1 MADLQPVRGTHD
13 ILADD
18 FRLHRHICDRA
29 AALAARHGFQEMT
42 PPIFEFTEVFSR
54 TLGETSD
61 VVTKEMYTFDDRGGD
76 SITLRPEFTAGIARA
91 FMSNG
96 LAQEAPLKFFAR
108 GPVFRHE
115 RPQKG
120 RLRQFHQ
127 IDVEILGVPGAQA
140 DIEVI
145 ALAAHILDDL
155 GVAKDVRLELNT
167 LGDPESRQAYRGVL
181 LDYLAKYRNDLS
193 EDSRTRMDKNPLRI
207 FDSKD
212 KGDQDIMSSA
222 PLLQDHLND
231 TSRVFFDEVLAG
243 LDALGIAYEVQPRLV
258 RGLDYYSHT
267 AFEFVTGTLGAQGTV
282 LAGGR
287 YDGLMEQMGGRPT
300 PGIGWA
306 AGVERLAMML
316 GTAPAGERPIVVIPM
331 GDEAMAPAM
340 KAAHDLRRAGHTVDM
355 GYSGNLKKRLARA
368 NKANAKAVLIL
379 GSDELA
385 RGVATLRNMETGTQA
400 EIKLS
405 DIVETLKLHF

>member
-13 ILADD
+13 ILPDD
-18 FRLHRHICDRA
+18 FRLHRHICDLA
-29 AALAARHGFQEMT
+29 ARLAARHGFREMT

-96 LAQEAPLKFFAR
+96 LAQEAPLKYFAR

-145 ALAAHILDDL
+145 ALAAHLLDEL
-155 GVAKDVRLELNT
+155 GVAKDVHLEINT
-167 LGDPESRQAYRGVL
+167 LGDPESRKSYRAVL
-181 LDYLAKYRNDLS
+181 LDYLEKYRNDLS
-193 EDSRTRMDKNPLRI
+193 EDSRTRMDRNPMRI

-212 KGDQDIMSSA
+212 KGDQAIMADA
-222 PLLQDHLND
+222 PLLRDHLNEA
-231 TSRVFFDEVLAG
+231 SGIFFDEVLAG
-243 LDALGIAYEVQPRLV
+243 LDALEIGYRVSPRLV
-258 RGLDYYSHT
+258 RGLDYYTHT
-267 AFEFVTGTLGAQGTV
+267 AFEFVTDTLGAQGTV

-287 YDGLMEQMGGRPT
+287 YDGLMEQMGGRAT

-306 AGVERLAMML
+306 AGVERLAMMI
-316 GTAPAGERPIVVIPM
+316 GDAPQGDRPIVVIPL
-331 GDEAMAPAM
+331 GDEAQAPAM
-340 KAAHDLRRAGHTVDM
+340 KAADELRRSGHTVDM
-355 GYSGNLKKRLARA
+355 GYSGNLKKRIARA
-368 NKANAKAVLIL
+368 DKANAKAVLIL

-385 RGVATLRNMETGTQA
+385 KGVATLRNMETGTQSDVPLN
-400 EIKLS
+400 KL
-405 DIVETLKLHF
+405 VETLKLHF

>member
-18 FRLHRHICDRA
+18 YRLHRYICDLA
-29 AALAARHGFQEMT
+29 ADLAARHGFQEMT

-96 LAQEAPLKFFAR
+96 LAQEAPLKYFAR

-145 ALAAHILDDL
+145 ALAAHLLQEL
-155 GVAKDVRLELNT
+155 GVAQDVRLELNT
-167 LGDPESRQAYRGVL
+167 LGDPESRLSYRGVL
-181 LDYLAKYRNDLS
+181 LDFLAKYRSDLS

-212 KGDQDIMSSA
+212 KGDQEIMASA

-231 TSRVFFDEVLAG
+231 HSRAFFDEVLAG
-243 LDALGIAYEVQPRLV
+243 LDALDIAYEVKPRLV

-267 AFEFVTGTLGAQGTV
+267 AFEFVTETLGAQGTV

-306 AGVERLAMML
+306 AGVERLSMML
-316 GTAPAGERPIVVIPM
+316 GEVPAADRPIVIIPL
-331 GDEAMAPAM
+331 GGEAQVPAM
-340 KAAHDLRRAGHTVDM
+340 KIAADLRRNGYTVDM
-355 GYSGNLKKRLARA
+355 GYSGNLKKRMARA
-368 NKANAKAVLIL
+368 DKANAKAVLIL

-385 RGVATLRNMETGTQA
+385 KGSATLRNMETGTQ
-400 EIKLS
+400 S
-405 DIVETLKLHF
+405 DVPLNELVETLKLHF

>member
-13 ILADD
+13 ILPDD
-18 FRLHRHICDRA
+18 FRLHRQICDLA
-29 AALAARHGFQEMT
+29 AGLAARHGFREMT
-42 PPIFEFTEVFSR
+42 PPIFEFTDVFSR

-96 LAQEAPLKFFAR
+96 LAQEAPLKLFAR

-145 ALAAHILDDL
+145 ALAAHLLDEL
-155 GVAKDVRLELNT
+155 GLTKDVRLEINS
-167 LGDPESRQAYRGVL
+167 LGDPESRDAYRGVL
-181 LDYLAKYRNDLS
+181 LDYLAKYRSDLS
-193 EDSRTRMDKNPLRI
+193 EDSRTRMDRNPMRI

-212 KGDQDIMSSA
+212 KGDQEIMAAA
-222 PLLQDHLND
+222 PLLREHLNAA
-231 TSRVFFDEVLAG
+231 SEAFFGEVLDG
-243 LDALGIAYEVQPRLV
+243 LSALGIAYEFQPRLV
-258 RGLDYYSHT
+258 RGLDYYTHT
-267 AFEFVTGTLGAQGTV
+267 AFEFVTDTLGAQGTV

-287 YDGLMEQMGGRPT
+287 YDGLMEQMGGRAT

-306 AGVERLAMML
+306 AGVERLSMMVGEAQL
-316 GTAPAGERPIVVIPM
+316 DERPIVIIPL
-331 GDEAMAPAM
+331 GDEAQVPAM
-340 KAAHDLRRAGHTVDM
+340 KAADELRRSGHTIDV

-368 NKANAKAVLIL
+368 NKSDAKAVLIL

-385 RGVATLRNMETGTQA
+385 KGVATLRNMETGTQ
-400 EIKLS
+400 S
-405 DIVETLKLHF
+405 DVPLDNLTETLKLHF

>member
-1 MADLQPVRGTHD
+1 MVDLQPVRGTHD
-13 ILADD
+13 ILPDD
-18 FRLHRHICDRA
+18 FRLHRHICDLA
-29 AALAARHGFQEMT
+29 ARLAARHGFREMT

-96 LAQEAPLKFFAR
+96 LAQEAPLKYFAR

-145 ALAAHILDDL
+145 ALAAHLLDEL
-155 GVAKDVRLELNT
+155 GVAKDVHLELNT
-167 LGDPESRQAYRGVL
+167 LGDPESRKSYRAVL
-181 LDYLAKYRNDLS
+181 LDYLEKYRNDLS
-193 EDSRTRMDKNPLRI
+193 EDSRTRMDRNPMRI

-212 KGDQDIMSSA
+212 KGDQAIMADA
-222 PLLQDHLND
+222 PLLRDHLNEASG
-231 TSRVFFDEVLAG
+231 TFFDEVLAG
-243 LDALGIAYEVQPRLV
+243 LDALGIGYQVSPRLV
-258 RGLDYYSHT
+258 RGLDYYTHT
-267 AFEFVTGTLGAQGTV
+267 AFEFVTETLGAQGTV

-287 YDGLMEQMGGRPT
+287 YDGLMEQMGGRAT

-306 AGVERLAMML
+306 AGVERLAMMI
-316 GTAPAGERPIVVIPM
+316 GDAPQDDRPIVVIPL
-331 GDEAMAPAM
+331 GDEAQAPAM
-340 KAAHDLRRAGHTVDM
+340 KAADELRRSGHTVDM
-355 GYSGNLKKRLARA
+355 GYSGNLKKRIARA
-368 NKANAKAVLIL
+368 DKADAKAVLIL

-385 RGVATLRNMETGTQA
+385 KGVATLRNMETGTQSDVPLN
-400 EIKLS
+400 KL
-405 DIVETLKLHF
+405 VETLKFHF

>member
-29 AALAARHGFQEMT
+29 AGLAARHGFQEMT

-96 LAQEAPLKFFAR
+96 LAQEAPLKYFAR

-167 LGDPESRQAYRGVL
+167 LGDPDSRQAYRGVL
-181 LDYLAKYRNDLS
+181 LDYLATYRNDLS

-212 KGDQDIMSSA
+212 TGDQDIMSSA

-231 TSRVFFDEVLAG
+231 ASRKFFDDVLAG
-243 LDALGIAYEVQPRLV
+243 LDALDIAYEVQPRLV

-287 YDGLMEQMGGRPT
+287 YDGLMEQMGGRAT

-306 AGVERLAMML
+306 AGVERLAMMI
-316 GTAPAGERPIVVIPM
+316 GTPPAAERPIVIIPM
-331 GDEAMAPAM
+331 GDDALAPAM
-340 KAAHDLRRAGHTVDM
+340 KAALDLRRSGHTVDM

-368 NKANAKAVLIL
+368 DKANAKAVLIL

-385 RGVATLRNMETGTQA
+385 RGAATLRNMETGTQA
-400 EIKLS
+400 EVKLS

>member
-1 MADLQPVRGTHD
+1 MPDLQPVRGTHD
-13 ILADD
+13 ILPDD
-18 FRLHRHICDRA
+18 FRLHRLIGDTA
-29 AALAARHGFQEMT
+29 ADIAVRHGFREMT

-76 SITLRPEFTAGIARA
+76 QITLRPEFTAGIARA

-96 LAQEAPLKFFAR
+96 LAQEAPLKLFAR

-127 IDVEILGVPGAQA
+127 VDVEILGVPGAQA
-140 DIEVI
+140 DIEVLAVAQHLLEELGI
-145 ALAAHILDDL
+145 AA
-155 GVAKDVRLELNT
+155 DVTLSLNT
-167 LGDPESRQAYRGVL
+167 LGDMESRIAYRETLIG
-181 LDYLAKYRNDLS
+181 YLTPFKSDLS
-193 EDSRTRMDKNPLRI
+193 EDSRQRLERNPMRI

-212 KGDQDIMSSA
+212 AGDQKIMADA

-231 TSRVFFDEVLAG
+231 ASRAFFDEVKAG
-243 LDALGIAYEVQPRLV
+243 LDGLGIAYKVDPRLV
-258 RGLDYYSHT
+258 RGLDYYTHT
-267 AFEFVTGTLGAQGTV
+267 AFEFVTDRLGAQGTV

-287 YDGLMEQMGGRPT
+287 YDGLMEMMGGRPT

-306 AGVERLAMML
+306 AGVERLAMMV
-316 GTAPAGERPIVVIPM
+316 GEAPAAVKPIVIIPL
-331 GDEAMAPAM
+331 GDEAQAPAM
-340 KAAHDLRRAGHTVDM
+340 KIAMDLRRSGHVVDM
-355 GYSGNLKKRLARA
+355 GYSGNLKKRMARA
-368 NKANAKAVLIL
+368 DKAGAKAVLIL

-400 EIKLS
+400 ELKLS
-405 DIVETLKLHF
+405 DLVETLKLHF

>member
-29 AALAARHGFQEMT
+29 ADLAARHGFQEMT
-42 PPIFEFTEVFSR
+42 PPIFEFTDVFSR

-212 KGDQDIMSSA
+212 KGDQEIMSSA
-222 PLLQDHLND
+222 PLLQEHLND
-231 TSRVFFDEVLAG
+231 TSRKFFDEVLTG
-243 LDALGIAYEVQPRLV
+243 LDALGIVYEVQPRLV

-287 YDGLMEQMGGRPT
+287 YDGLMEQMGGRAT

-306 AGVERLAMML
+306 AGVERLAMMI
-316 GTAPAGERPIVVIPM
+316 GAAPAGERPIVVIPL
-331 GDEAMAPAM
+331 GDDALAPAM
-340 KAAHDLRRAGHTVDM
+340 KVALDLRRSGHAVDM
-355 GYSGNLKKRLARA
+355 GYSGNLKKRLMRA
-368 NKANAKAVLIL
+368 DKANAKAVLIL

-385 RGVATLRNMETGTQA
+385 RGAATLRNMETGTQA
-400 EIKLS
+400 EVKLS

>member
-167 LGDPESRQAYRGVL
+167 LGDPDSRQAYRGVL
-181 LDYLAKYRNDLS
+181 LDYLATYRNDLS

-212 KGDQDIMSSA
+212 TGDQEIMSSA
-222 PLLQDHLND
+222 PLLQEHLND
-231 TSRVFFDEVLAG
+231 ASRKFFDDVLAG
-243 LDALGIAYEVQPRLV
+243 LDALDIAYEVQPRLV

-287 YDGLMEQMGGRPT
+287 YDGLMEQMGGRAT

-306 AGVERLAMML
+306 AGVERLAMMI
-316 GTAPAGERPIVVIPM
+316 GTSPAAERPIVIIPM
-331 GDEAMAPAM
+331 GDDALAPAM
-340 KAAHDLRRAGHTVDM
+340 KAALDLRRSGHTVDM

-368 NKANAKAVLIL
+368 DKANAKAVLIL

-385 RGVATLRNMETGTQA
+385 RGAATLRNMETGTQA
-400 EIKLS
+400 EVKLS

>member
-400 EIKLS
+400 EVKLS

>member
-18 FRLHRHICDRA
+18 FRLHRHICDLA
-29 AALAARHGFQEMT
+29 AGLAARHGFQEMT
-42 PPIFEFTEVFSR
+42 PPIFEFTDVFSR

-145 ALAAHILDDL
+145 ALAAHILDEL
-155 GVAKDVRLELNT
+155 GVAKDVRLEINT
-167 LGDPESRQAYRGVL
+167 LGDPESRQSYRGVL

-212 KGDQDIMSSA
+212 KGDQEIMSSA
-222 PLLQDHLND
+222 PLLQEHLNA
-231 TSRVFFDEVLAG
+231 TSRGFFDDVLAG
-243 LDALGIAYEVQPRLV
+243 LDALGIACEVKPRLV

-267 AFEFVTGTLGAQGTV
+267 AFEFVTETLGAQGTV

-287 YDGLMEQMGGRPT
+287 YDGLMEQMGGRAT

-306 AGVERLAMML
+306 AGVERLAMMI
-316 GTAPAGERPIVVIPM
+316 GTPPAAERPIVIIPM
-331 GDEAMAPAM
+331 GDDAQGPAM
-340 KAAHDLRRAGHTVDM
+340 KIADDLRRSGHTVDM
-355 GYSGNLKKRLARA
+355 GYSGNLKKRMARA
-368 NKANAKAVLIL
+368 DKANAKAVLIL

-385 RGVATLRNMETGTQA
+385 RGAATLRNMESGTQA
-400 EIKLS
+400 EVPLNKI
-405 DIVETLKLHF
+405 IETLKLHF

>member
-18 FRLHRHICDRA
+18 FRLHRHVCDRA

-61 VVTKEMYTFDDRGGD
+61 VVTKEMYTFEDRGGD

-96 LAQEAPLKFFAR
+96 LAQEAPLKLFAR

-140 DIEVI
+140 DIEVL
-145 ALAAHILDDL
+145 ALAHHVLEEL
-155 GVAKDVRLELNT
+155 GVARDVSLSLNT
-167 LGDPESRQAYRGVL
+167 LGDMPSRLAYRETL
-181 LDYLAKYRNDLS
+181 IAYLTPFKADLS
-193 EDSRTRMDKNPLRI
+193 EDSRQRLERNPMRI

-212 KGDQDIMSSA
+212 AGDQKIMAEA

-231 TSRVFFDEVLAG
+231 ASRAFFDEVKSG
-243 LDALGIAYEVQPRLV
+243 LDTLGIAYRVDPRLV
-258 RGLDYYSHT
+258 RGLDYYTHT
-267 AFEFVTGTLGAQGTV
+267 AFEFITDTLGAQGTV

-287 YDGLMEQMGGRPT
+287 YDGLMEMMGGRPT

-306 AGVERLAMML
+306 AGVERLAMMI
-316 GTAPAGERPIVVIPM
+316 GAPPAAERPIVVIPL
-331 GDEAMAPAM
+331 GDDAQTPAM
-340 KAAHDLRRAGHTVDM
+340 KVAIDLRRSGHTVDM
-355 GYSGNLKKRLARA
+355 GYSGNLKRRMARA
-368 NKANAKAVLIL
+368 DKANAKAVLIL

-385 RGVATLRNMETGTQA
+385 RGMATLRNMETGTQ
-400 EIKLS
+400 S
-405 DIVETLKLHF
+405 DVPLNDLVETLKFHF

>member
-258 RGLDYYSHT
+258 RGLDYYSHN

-287 YDGLMEQMGGRPT
+287 YDGLMEQMGGRAT

-306 AGVERLAMML
+306 AGVERLSMML

-340 KAAHDLRRAGHTVDM
+340 KAAHDLRRAGHTIDM

-385 RGVATLRNMETGTQA
+385 RGVATLRNMESGTQA
-400 EIKLS
+400 EVKLS

>member
-155 GVAKDVRLELNT
+155 GVAKD
-167 LGDPESRQAYRGVL
+167 
-181 LDYLAKYRNDLS
+181 
-193 EDSRTRMDKNPLRI
+193 
-207 FDSKD
+207 
-212 KGDQDIMSSA
+212 
-222 PLLQDHLND
+222 
-231 TSRVFFDEVLAG
+231 
-243 LDALGIAYEVQPRLV
+243 
-258 RGLDYYSHT
+258 
-267 AFEFVTGTLGAQGTV
+267 
-282 LAGGR
+282 
-287 YDGLMEQMGGRPT
+287 MGGQR
-300 PGIGWA
+300 
-306 AGVERLAMML
+306 
-316 GTAPAGERPIVVIPM
+316 
-331 GDEAMAPAM
+331 D
-340 KAAHDLRRAGHTVDM
+340 DF
-355 GYSGNLKKRLARA
+355 
-368 NKANAKAVLIL
+368 
-379 GSDELA
+379 
-385 RGVATLRNMETGTQA
+385 
-400 EIKLS
+400 
-405 DIVETLKLHF
+405 DIR

>member
-231 TSRVFFDEVLAG
+231 TSRAFFDEVLAG
-243 LDALGIAYEVQPRLV
+243 LEALGITYEVQPRLV

-287 YDGLMEQMGGRPT
+287 YDGLMEQMGGRAT

-306 AGVERLAMML
+306 AGVERLSMML

-331 GDEAMAPAM
+331 GDEGMAPAM
-340 KAAHDLRRAGHTVDM
+340 KVAHDLRRAGHTVDM

-400 EIKLS
+400 EVKLS

>member
-306 AGVERLAMML
+306 AGVERLSMML
-316 GTAPAGERPIVVIPM
+316 GAAPAGERPIVVIPM

-400 EIKLS
+400 EVKLS

>member
-287 YDGLMEQMGGRPT
+287 YDGLMEQMGGRAT

-306 AGVERLAMML
+306 AGVERLSMML

-340 KAAHDLRRAGHTVDM
+340 KAAHDLRRAGHTIDM

-385 RGVATLRNMETGTQA
+385 RGVATLRNMESGTQA

>member
-96 LAQEAPLKFFAR
+96 LAQEAPLKYFAR

-155 GVAKDVRLELNT
+155 GVAKDVRLALNT

-212 KGDQDIMSSA
+212 KGDQEIMSSA
-222 PLLQDHLND
+222 PLLREHLND
-231 TSRVFFDEVLAG
+231 TSRKFFDDVLAG

-287 YDGLMEQMGGRPT
+287 YDGLMEQMGGRAT

-306 AGVERLAMML
+306 AGVERLAMMI
-316 GTAPAGERPIVVIPM
+316 GAAPAGERPIVVIPL
-331 GDEAMAPAM
+331 GDDALAPAM
-340 KAAHDLRRAGHTVDM
+340 KIALDLRRSGHTVDM

-368 NKANAKAVLIL
+368 DKANAKTALIL

-385 RGVATLRNMETGTQA
+385 RGVATLRNMESGTQA

>member
-18 FRLHRHICDRA
+18 FRLHRHICDQA

-96 LAQEAPLKFFAR
+96 LAQDAPLKFFAR

-145 ALAAHILDDL
+145 ALADHILDDL

-167 LGDPESRQAYRGVL
+167 LGDPESRLGYRGVL

-212 KGDQDIMSSA
+212 KGDQEIMSSA

-231 TSRVFFDEVLAG
+231 ASRAFFDEVLAG
-243 LDALGIAYEVQPRLV
+243 LDALDVAYEVQPRLV

-316 GTAPAGERPIVVIPM
+316 GAAPAGERPIVVIPM
-331 GDEAMAPAM
+331 GDDAHEPAM
-340 KAAHDLRRAGHTVDM
+340 KVAFDLRRSGHTVDM

-368 NKANAKAVLIL
+368 DKANAKAVLIL

-385 RGVATLRNMETGTQA
+385 RGVATLRNMESGTQA
-400 EIKLS
+400 EVSLS

>member
-287 YDGLMEQMGGRPT
+287 YDGLMEQMGGRAT

-306 AGVERLAMML
+306 AGVERLSMML

-340 KAAHDLRRAGHTVDM
+340 KAAHDLRRAGHTIDM

-385 RGVATLRNMETGTQA
+385 RGVATLRNMESGTQA
-400 EIKLS
+400 EVKLS

>member
-181 LDYLAKYRNDLS
+181 LDYLATYRNDLS

-287 YDGLMEQMGGRPT
+287 YDGLMEQMGGRAT

-306 AGVERLAMML
+306 AGVERLSMML

-400 EIKLS
+400 EVKLS

>member
-1 MADLQPVRGTHD
+1 MANLQPVRGTHD
-13 ILADD
+13 ILPGD
-18 FRLHRHICDRA
+18 FRVQRHIGD
-29 AALAARHGFQEMT
+29 LAARLAAQHGFKEMT
-42 PPIFEFTEVFSR
+42 PPVFEFTDVFAR

-61 VVTKEMYTFDDRGGD
+61 VVTKEMYTFEDRGGD

-96 LAQEAPLKFFAR
+96 LAQDAPLKFFAR

-127 IDVEILGVPGAQA
+127 IDAEILGVPGAQA

-145 ALAAHILDDL
+145 ALAQHLLDEL
-155 GVAKDVRLELNT
+155 GVANDVRLEINT
-167 LGDPESRQAYRGVL
+167 LGDPESRAVYREAL
-181 LDYLAKYRNDLS
+181 MAYLAPHNNDLS
-193 EDSRTRMDKNPLRI
+193 ADSLARLEKNPLRI

-212 KGDQDIMSSA
+212 SSDQAIMAQA
-222 PLLQDHLND
+222 PLLQDHLNA
-231 TSRVFFDEVLAG
+231 TSREFFAQVLAG
-243 LDALGIAYEVQPRLV
+243 LDALGIAYDVKPRLV
-258 RGLDYYSHT
+258 RGLDYYTHT
-267 AFEFVTGTLGAQGTV
+267 AFEFVTDTLGAQGAV

-306 AGVERLAMML
+306 AGVERLGMMI
-316 GTAPAGERPIVVIPM
+316 GDAPATDAPIVIVPL
-331 GDEAMAPAM
+331 GDEAIAEAM
-340 KAAHDLRRAGHTVDM
+340 KIADALRRSGHVIDM
-355 GYSGNLKKRLARA
+355 GYSGNLKKRLVRA
-368 NKANAKAVLIL
+368 DKAGAKAVLIL

-385 RGVATLRNMETGTQA
+385 RGVATLRNMQTGTQ
-400 EIKLS
+400 S
-405 DIVETLKLHF
+405 DIAIIDLVETLKLHF

>member
-231 TSRVFFDEVLAG
+231 TSRAFFDEVLAG

-287 YDGLMEQMGGRPT
+287 YDGLMEQMGGRAT

-306 AGVERLAMML
+306 AGVERLSMML

-385 RGVATLRNMETGTQA
+385 RGVATLRNMESGTQA
-400 EIKLS
+400 EVKLS

>member
-212 KGDQDIMSSA
+212 KGDQDIMSTA

-231 TSRVFFDEVLAG
+231 TSRAFFDEVLAG

-287 YDGLMEQMGGRPT
+287 YDGLMEQMGGRAT

-306 AGVERLAMML
+306 AGVERLSMML

-331 GDEAMAPAM
+331 GDQAMAPAM

-385 RGVATLRNMETGTQA
+385 RGVATLRNMESGTQA
-400 EIKLS
+400 EVKLS

>member
-96 LAQEAPLKFFAR
+96 LAQEAPLKLFAR

-306 AGVERLAMML
+306 AGVERLSMML
-316 GTAPAGERPIVVIPM
+316 GAAPAGERPIVVIPM